1 VTKRTSRW
9 PIWKIATAT
18 GVCVV
23 VSAVLAWRAAVSGG
37 PGRAQA
43 VDPYAPTSLMT
54 PSSFLMILASL
65 TGILGLLGL
74 GWLAWRIR
82 EARRPAWER
91 RGRKKRS

>member
-1 VTKRTSRW
+1 VTKQASRW
-9 PIWKIATAT
+9 PIWKIATVTAA
-18 GVCVV
+18 CVV
-23 VSAVLAWRAAVSGG
+23 ASGALAWWAAVSGG

-54 PSSFLMILASL
+54 FSSFLMILASL
-65 TGILGLLGL
+65 TGVLGLLGL

-82 EARRPAWER
+82 EARKPAWER